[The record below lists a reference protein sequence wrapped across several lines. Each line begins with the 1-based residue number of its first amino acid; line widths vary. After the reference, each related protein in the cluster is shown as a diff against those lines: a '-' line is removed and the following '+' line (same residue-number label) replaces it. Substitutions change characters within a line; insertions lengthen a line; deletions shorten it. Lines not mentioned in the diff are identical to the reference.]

1 MMRYDGLLIA
11 LCDSS
16 IVDNHW
22 NSFWTAVTF
31 SPPTAHP
38 AAGLSPP
45 LKPPVRPSASNKPS
59 WVAKQTAGSTALTRP
74 KQGRSEGQLK
84 VKTLT
89 PFNPLGLF
97 FSSSSFFLL
106 STPFIFLPLPHQMT
120 PVHLGTEQLG
130 KLAFQG
136 SWGGPLKRK
145 LLQGSRSGFG
155 WMTVHLHPLTGSV

>member
-1 MMRYDGLLIA
+1 M
-11 LCDSS
+11 
-16 IVDNHW
+16 
-22 NSFWTAVTF
+22 TF

-59 WVAKQTAGSTALTRP
+59 WVAKQTAGSTAPTRP

-97 FSSSSFFLL
+97 FLFVFFFLFFFSFVNTL
-106 STPFIFLPLPHQMT
+106 HIFAFTASDDTSPPRDRAAWKIGIPGIMRRPFEKKTPAGVT
-120 PVHLGTEQLG
+120 
-130 KLAFQG
+130 
-136 SWGGPLKRK
+136 
-145 LLQGSRSGFG
+145 FG
-155 WMTVHLHPLTGSV
+155 VRLDDCPFAPTNRVSLML